1 MGLTLHQ
8 HGHTHGGGS
17 SHSHMNNNDI
27 ESLGHKDH
35 EETNINV
42 RAAYIHVIG
51 DFIQSFGVLV
61 AAFVIYYKVSNVLSV
76 LVSGMNLQT
85 YILL

>member
-61 AAFVIYYKVSNVLSV
+61 AAFVIYYKVNNVLSV
-76 LVSGMNLQT
+76 LVSGINLQT